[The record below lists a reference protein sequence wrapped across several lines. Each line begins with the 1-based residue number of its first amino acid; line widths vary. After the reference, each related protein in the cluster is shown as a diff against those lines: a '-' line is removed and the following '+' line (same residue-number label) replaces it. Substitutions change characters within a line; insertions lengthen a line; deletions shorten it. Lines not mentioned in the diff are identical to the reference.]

1 MDRRHFVKLC
11 ATSITLSGVHH
22 GALGAVEGQA
32 RRYDPATLV
41 DSEGQ
46 PIRATQLL
54 TDRNYL
60 FHYPYVGTPCFLLKL
75 GKPPPRQDV
84 GLETDDGEGYHW
96 HGGVG
101 PKRAIVSYSAICAHK
116 LAYPTK
122 QLSFISY
129 KDANA
134 TGKNSR
140 ATPNT
145 IHCCAEH
152 SEYDPA
158 AGARVVAG
166 PAKQPLAAILLEY
179 DPQTDELLA
188 VGTVG
193 GELFDEFFAKYE
205 FKLAMEHGRNKGR
218 QSVGRSAV
226 VTELTQFCQQEIH
239 C

>member
-11 ATSITLSGVHH
+11 ATSLTLSGVPC
-22 GALGAVEGQA
+22 GAIGAVEGKA
-32 RRYDPATLV
+32 RQFDATSLV
-41 DSEGQ
+41 DREGR
-46 PIRATQLL
+46 PIKASQLL
-54 TDRNYL
+54 PDRNYL
-60 FHYPYVGTPCFLLKL
+60 FHYPYAGTPCFLLNL
-75 GKPPPRQDV
+75 GKPPPRQEV
-84 GLETDDGEGYHW
+84 RLETDDGQGYNW
-96 HGGVG
+96 QGGVG
-101 PKRAIVSYSAICAHK
+101 PRRSIVSYSAICAHK

-129 KDANA
+129 RGTDAA
-134 TGKNSR
+134 KNSR

-166 PAKQPLAAILLEY
+166 PAKQPLATILLEY
-179 DPQTDELLA
+179 DPKTDELLA

-193 GELFDEFFAKYE
+193 GELFDEFFAKYD
-205 FKLAMEHGRNKGR
+205 FKLAMEHGQNKAR
-218 QSVGRSAV
+218 QSVGSRTV

>member
-11 ATSITLSGVHH
+11 ATSLTLSGVPC
-22 GALGAVEGQA
+22 GAIGAVEGKA
-32 RRYDPATLV
+32 RQFDPTSLV
-41 DSEGQ
+41 DREGR
-46 PIRATQLL
+46 PIKASQLL
-54 TDRNYL
+54 PDRNYL
-60 FHYPYVGTPCFLLKL
+60 FHYPYAGTPCFLLNL
-75 GKPPPRQDV
+75 GKPPPRQAV
-84 GLETDDGEGYHW
+84 RLETDDGQGYHW
-96 HGGVG
+96 QGGVG
-101 PKRAIVSYSAICAHK
+101 PRRSIVSYSAICAHK

-129 KDANA
+129 RGADAA
-134 TGKNSR
+134 KNGR

-179 DPQTDELLA
+179 DPKTDELLA

-193 GELFDEFFAKYE
+193 GELFEEFFAKYD
-205 FKLAMEHGRNKGR
+205 FKLAMEHGQNKAR
-218 QSVGRSAV
+218 QAVGSTTV
-226 VTELTQFCQQEIH
+226 VTELTQFCQQEIQ